1 MNHQISIRGRQYTL
15 RSDDSDEDLQ
25 AIARYVDG
33 KMDDMSRG
41 TLDDYTVA
49 LLTAMNIASE
59 YQRFRTGVLEKLDA
73 LDREA
78 AGVSAILDAALPE
91 LASSTVDAS

>member
-15 RSDDSDEDLQ
+15 RSDDSGEDLQ
-25 AIARYVDG
+25 AIARYVDS
-33 KMDDMSRG
+33 KMGDMSRG

-59 YQRFRTGVLEKLDA
+59 YQRFRAGVLDRLDA

-91 LASSTVDAS
+91 LVSSTVDAS